1 MQNLNHE
8 QFLKTNHKAMSMTH
22 TSGPV
27 SIAWGHMLS
36 ASWPHDS
43 VLSFCTFACN
53 FCSGWIDYKGTS
65 LFEFLYFI
73 VQGKKLN

>member
-8 QFLKTNHKAMSMTH
+8 QFLKTNCKAMSMTH

-53 FCSGWIDYKGTS
+53 FCSG
-65 LFEFLYFI
+65 
-73 VQGKKLN
+73 